1 MDGRIEEPVNENKD
15 IPKKLQSIPMSNKKI
30 EAWKVQ
36 VGKGKTI
43 FVATKV
49 KTIHPVVDAIVKN
62 LCEIDLIQYV
72 RISQEDIQAS
82 NEIKIKGRIK
92 IPISTTGHPS
102 AVEIHLILDF
112 APNTIQFFE
121 ITSAVK
127 GYGEKMVQVVMT
139 ALPDEWEA
147 CVVMDYSEGFW
158 DKMAGK
164 YDRIVIL

>member
-1 MDGRIEEPVNENKD
+1 
-15 IPKKLQSIPMSNKKI
+15 MSNKKI
-30 EAWKVQ
+30 EAWKIQ

-82 NEIKIKGRIK
+82 NEIKIIGRTK
-92 IPISTTGHPS
+92 TPVSTPDHPS
-102 AVEIHLILDF
+102 AVGVHLTLDSVF
-112 APNTIQFFE
+112 DGIQFFE

-127 GYGEKMVQVVMT
+127 GYGEKMVKAVVT
-139 ALPDEWEA
+139 AIPDDWKA
-147 CVVMDYSEGFW
+147 AVVMDYSDGFW
-158 DKMAGK
+158 DKMSEK
-164 YDRIVIL
+164 YDKILIL

>member
-1 MDGRIEEPVNENKD
+1 
-15 IPKKLQSIPMSNKKI
+15 MSNKII
-30 EAWKVQ
+30 EIWKGQ
-36 VGKGKTI
+36 VANGKTI
-43 FVATKV
+43 FVTTKV
-49 KTIHPVVDAIVKN
+49 KTIDPVVDAIVKN

-72 RISQEDIQAS
+72 RVSQEDIQAS

-102 AVEIHLILDF
+102 AVGVHLILDF

-127 GYGEKMVQVVMT
+127 GYGEKMVQAVMT

-147 CVVMDYSEGFW
+147 CVIMDWSEGFW
-158 DKMAGK
+158 DKMAKK
-164 YDRIVIL
+164 YDGIEVL

>member
-1 MDGRIEEPVNENKD
+1 MGWQNFNIDNLLYCQGIFYVKIVSD
-15 IPKKLQSIPMSNKKI
+15 IVDHLNSATDSLKTTGMSNKKI
-30 EAWKVQ
+30 ENWKGQ
-36 VGKGKTI
+36 VAKGKTI

-102 AVEIHLILDF
+102 AVGVHLILDF
-112 APNTIQFFE
+112 APNTIQFHE
-121 ITSAVK
+121 ITSAVN
-127 GYGEKMVQVVMT
+127 GI
-139 ALPDEWEA
+139 W
-147 CVVMDYSEGFW
+147 
-158 DKMAGK
+158 
-164 YDRIVIL
+164 

>member
-1 MDGRIEEPVNENKD
+1 
-15 IPKKLQSIPMSNKKI
+15 MSNKII
-30 EAWKVQ
+30 EIWKGQ
-36 VGKGKTI
+36 AANGKTI

-49 KTIHPVVDAIVKN
+49 KTIHPVVDAIAKN

-82 NEIKIKGRIK
+82 NEIEIKGRIK

-102 AVEIHLILDF
+102 AVGIHLIMDF
-112 APNTIQFFE
+112 ALNTIQFFE
-121 ITSAVK
+121 ITSGVK
-127 GYGEKMVQVVMT
+127 GYGKKMVQAVMT
-139 ALPDEWEA
+139 ALSDEWEA

>member
-1 MDGRIEEPVNENKD
+1 MN
-15 IPKKLQSIPMSNKKI
+15 NKKI

-36 VGKGKTI
+36 ISKGKTI

-49 KTIHPVVDAIVKN
+49 KTIHPVVDVIVKN

-102 AVEIHLILDF
+102 AVGVHLILDF
-112 APNTIQFFE
+112 TTNTIQFFE

-127 GYGEKMVQVVMT
+127 GYGEKMVQAVMT

-147 CVVMDYSEGFW
+147 CVVMDWSGGFW
-158 DKMAGK
+158 DRMTEK
-164 YDRIVIL
+164 YDRIVLL

>member
-1 MDGRIEEPVNENKD
+1 
-15 IPKKLQSIPMSNKKI
+15 MSKKKI

-62 LCEIDLIQYV
+62 LCKIDLIQYV

-102 AVEIHLILDF
+102 AVGVHLIMDF

-121 ITSAVK
+121 ITSAIK
-127 GYGEKMVQVVMT
+127 GYGEKMVKAVVT
-139 ALPDEWEA
+139 AIPYDWEA
-147 CVVMDYSEGFW
+147 AVVMDYSGGFW
-158 DKMAGK
+158 DRMSEK
-164 YDRIVIL
+164 YDRIVML

>member
-1 MDGRIEEPVNENKD
+1 
-15 IPKKLQSIPMSNKKI
+15 MSNKII
-30 EAWKVQ
+30 EIWKGQ
-36 VGKGKTI
+36 VANGKTI
-43 FVATKV
+43 FVAAKV

-82 NEIKIKGRIK
+82 NKIKIKGRIK
-92 IPISTTGHPS
+92 IPISITGHPS
-102 AVEIHLILDF
+102 AIGVHLILDF

-127 GYGEKMVQVVMT
+127 GYGEKMVQAVMT

>member
-1 MDGRIEEPVNENKD
+1 
-15 IPKKLQSIPMSNKKI
+15 MSNKII
-30 EAWKVQ
+30 EIWKGQ
-36 VGKGKTI
+36 AANGKTI

-49 KTIHPVVDAIVKN
+49 KTIHSVVDAIVKN

-102 AVEIHLILDF
+102 TVGVHLILDF

-121 ITSAVK
+121 ITSVVK
-127 GYGEKMVQVVMT
+127 GYGEKMVQAVMT

-158 DKMAGK
+158 DKMAEK
-164 YDRIVIL
+164 YDRIEVL